1 MHRAKRQLTVPEAA
15 KMLGVT
21 FQTIHRRISTGRI
34 RGAKVGGVYVVQ
46 AADLA
51 KFHRLKSGR
60 RKGVRSI

>member
-1 MHRAKRQLTVPEAA
+1 
-15 KMLGVT
+15 MLGVT